1 MQVLSTIFSLIS
13 ILTKLDLEVKILN
26 NLFDF
31 NLKQNRLS
39 IKINNIKDFNSNK
52 HKNYK
57 NFRYTT
63 KKTLIFKKI
72 KNQSNN
78 NLIHNSR
85 NNNNN
90 NSCNN
95 SFTKKNLIGIDQ
107 MNNNRNII
115 PFVNKQLNKL
125 EENGENS
132 QQVINNNISFEKSK
146 KSLFFNEFNNK
157 NNNSNNIK
165 NNGSN
170 KRSRS
175 FKAEENIYFR
185 PIRMITNSFKI
196 EKNKGDKK
204 EIEND
209 KNIHINLIS
218 YYCCGYICK
227 LKKHIELFDLG
238 VSLYRRRMDIIN
250 VFTILLLSEKI
261 MLKLEK
267 QKAFSLNNDIM
278 EFPQILNKKMINN
291 N

>member
-1 MQVLSTIFSLIS
+1 M
-13 ILTKLDLEVKILN
+13 K
-26 NLFDF
+26 
-31 NLKQNRLS
+31 
-39 IKINNIKDFNSNK
+39 
-52 HKNYK
+52 
-57 NFRYTT
+57 
-63 KKTLIFKKI
+63 
-72 KNQSNN
+72 
-78 NLIHNSR
+78 
-85 NNNNN
+85 
-90 NSCNN
+90 
-95 SFTKKNLIGIDQ
+95 
-107 MNNNRNII
+107 
-115 PFVNKQLNKL
+115 
-125 EENGENS
+125 
-132 QQVINNNISFEKSK
+132 KSK